1 MSNEPARATRVTR
14 ESIGLILG
22 PLLFLAIAFSPL
34 GLPTGVQRM
43 MAVAALMASWWV
55 TEAIPLA
62 ATSLLPLALFPLLG
76 LGTASQSA
84 TPYSNHLV
92 YLFLG
97 GFMLAQAMQR
107 WNLHRRMALTIVR
120 SIGTSPS
127 RIVLGFMCAAA
138 FISMWVSNTATA
150 AMMMPI
156 GLAVIHQAVEAVEAD
171 GRHDIDTRPG
181 RFHFGANL
189 MLGIAYGASIG
200 GVATIIGTPPNVFLA
215 GTMSADQGIEI
226 SFVRWLGF
234 GVPFVL
240 LFLPLTWI
248 WLTRFAFPLEIRA
261 IPGGAARIQSELDEL
276 GPMGTPEKRLAVVF
290 GVTALAWTFR
300 PVWTTWIPTGD
311 NVSDSTIAMMATIA
325 LFVIPATSAAGGA
338 ERLLNWQWASRL
350 PWEVLLLFGGG
361 FSLAAGFERNGLSAW
376 VGDQLQFFAALP
388 LALFIIIV
396 VVFIVTLT
404 EFASNTA
411 STAMS
416 IPILAATA
424 NSMGISPL
432 ILAIPATV
440 AASCAFMLPA
450 ATPPN
455 AIMFGTGYF
464 TLPQLAKAGIGVNVI
479 GVILISLLTWLLA
492 RPLFGI

>member
-1 MSNEPARATRVTR
+1 
-14 ESIGLILG
+14 
-22 PLLFLAIAFSPL
+22 
-34 GLPTGVQRM
+34 M

-76 LGTASQSA
+76 LGTASESA
-84 TPYSNHLV
+84 APYSNHLV

-107 WNLHRRMALTIVR
+107 FSLHRRMALTIVR
-120 SIGTSPS
+120 SVGTSPS

-156 GLAVIHQAVEAVEAD
+156 GLAVVQQAVDAD
-171 GRHDIDTRPG
+171 GGSIDTRPG

-200 GVATIIGTPPNVFLA
+200 GVATIIGTPPNVFLV
-215 GTMSADQGIEI
+215 GTMSADHGIEI
-226 SFVRWLGF
+226 SFVKWLCF

-240 LFLPLTWI
+240 SFLPLCWL
-248 WLTRFAFPLEIRA
+248 WLTRFAFPLEIRS
-261 IPGGAARIQSELDEL
+261 IPGGAARIHSELEKL
-276 GPMGTPEKRLAVVF
+276 GPMTTPEKRLAVVF
-290 GVTALAWTFR
+290 GLTALAWTFR
-300 PVWTTWIPTGD
+300 PVWTAWLSTGD
-311 NVSDSTIAMMATIA
+311 NVADSTIAILATIA
-325 LFVIPATSAAGGA
+325 LFVIPATPAGPDGRA
-338 ERLLNWQWASRL
+338 ERLLNWEWASRL
-350 PWEVLLLFGGG
+350 PWDVLLLFGGG
-361 FSLAAGFERNGLSAW
+361 FSLAAGFERNGLSVW
-376 VGDQLQFFAALP
+376 VGEQLQFFATLP
-388 LALFIIIV
+388 LPLFIVIV
-396 VVFIVTLT
+396 VALIVTLT

-411 STAMS
+411 SAAMS

-424 NSMGISPL
+424 NSIGVSPL
-432 ILAIPATV
+432 VLAIPATV

-479 GVILISLLTWLLA
+479 GVILISLLTLLLA
-492 RPLFGI
+492 RPLFGV

>member
-1 MSNEPARATRVTR
+1 M
-14 ESIGLILG
+14 LG
-22 PLLFLAIAFSPL
+22 PALFLAIAFLPL
-34 GLPTGVQRM
+34 GLPPGVQRM
-43 MAVAALMASWWV
+43 MAVAVLMASWWV

-76 LGTASQSA
+76 LGTASESA

-97 GFMLAQAMQR
+97 GFMLAQSMQR
-107 WNLHRRMALTIVR
+107 WNLHRRMALAIVR
-120 SIGTSPS
+120 SVGTSPS
-127 RIVLGFMCAAA
+127 RIVFGFMCAAA

-156 GLAVIHQAVEAVEAD
+156 GLAVIQQAVEAVEAE
-171 GRHDIDTRPG
+171 GADIDTRPG
-181 RFHFGANL
+181 HFHFGANL

-215 GTMSADQGIEI
+215 GTMAAPPHNIDI
-226 SFVRWLGF
+226 SFVKWLGF
-234 GVPFVL
+234 GLPFVA
-240 LFLPLTWI
+240 LFLPLTWL
-248 WLTRFAFPLEIRA
+248 WLTKLAFPLEIQS
-261 IPGGAARIQSELDEL
+261 IPGGGDRIQSELDKL
-276 GPMGTPEKRLAVVF
+276 GRMTLPEKRLAAVF

-300 PVWTTWIPTGD
+300 PLWTSWIPTGN
-311 NVSDSTIAMMATIA
+311 NVTDSTIAMMATIG
-325 LFVIPATSAAGGA
+325 LFVIPAGLTGSD

-388 LALFIIIV
+388 LPVFVVIIV
-396 VVFIVTLT
+396 ALIVTLT

-432 ILAIPATV
+432 VLAIPATV

-464 TLPQLAKAGIGVNVI
+464 TVPQLAKAGIGVNLI
-479 GVILISLLTWLLA
+479 GIVLISLLSLLLA
-492 RPLFGI
+492 RPLFGV